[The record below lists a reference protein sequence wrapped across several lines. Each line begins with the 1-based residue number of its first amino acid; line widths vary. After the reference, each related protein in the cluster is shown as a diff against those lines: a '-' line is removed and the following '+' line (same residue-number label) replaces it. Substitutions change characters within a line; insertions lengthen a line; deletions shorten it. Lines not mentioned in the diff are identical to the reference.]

1 MNEKERT
8 RISRFLS
15 LVLRHKPAEIGLQLD
30 AQGWADVAELIE
42 KAAAVG
48 KIFTPQDLEG
58 IVATNDKQRFAY
70 NDDKTR
76 IRASQGHSIEVELQ
90 LEMAAP
96 PEQLYHGTVEKF
108 LQAIQSQGLR
118 KMNRHHVHMSKDRA
132 TAEKVGERRGEA
144 VILTISSGDM
154 TRDGFVFYCSEN
166 GVWLTDHVPAKYVI
180 FK

>member
-1 MNEKERT
+1 MNERERT
-8 RISRFLS
+8 TISRFLS
-15 LVLRHKPAEIGLQLD
+15 LVLRHKPQEIGLQLD

-42 KAAAVG
+42 KAAVAG
-48 KIFTPQDLEG
+48 KIFTAQDLEE

-70 NDDKTR
+70 NEGRTR

-90 LEMAAP
+90 LDTVTP
-96 PEQLYHGTVEKF
+96 PEQLYHGTVQKF

-118 KMNRHHVHMSKDRA
+118 KMNRHHVHMSRDRT

-144 VILTISSGDM
+144 IILTINSGDM
-154 TRDGFVFYCSEN
+154 SREGFEFYLSAN
-166 GVWLTDHVPAKYVI
+166 GVWLTDHIPVKYII

>member
-70 NDDKTR
+70 DEGRTR

-90 LEMAAP
+90 LEPAAP
-96 PEQLYHGTVEKF
+96 PEQLY
-108 LQAIQSQGLR
+108 
-118 KMNRHHVHMSKDRA
+118 
-132 TAEKVGERRGEA
+132 
-144 VILTISSGDM
+144 
-154 TRDGFVFYCSEN
+154 GFVFYCSES

>member
-30 AQGWADVAELIE
+30 AQGWADVAELTE

-48 KIFTPQDLEG
+48 KIFTPQDLEE

-154 TRDGFVFYCSEN
+154 SRDGFVFYRSEN
-166 GVWLTDHVPAKYVI
+166 GVWLTDHVSAKYII